1 MRAAIRTGLVTMALA
16 LAGLCP
22 CLAPTAAVG
31 AEACPNE
38 AIRAEQDAGALP
50 DCRAFELVTPGALL
64 GSDGRPAMA
73 AAQGGAI
80 TYYSTRPN
88 ADSTTSSYFFRATRG
103 ADGWGYE
110 SIGRQDTGGT
120 RFEGQCEQNVFFA
133 PDLTTYILEA
143 GWNVAEEPARCKRP
157 APIVAGEP
165 DPFRNVFL
173 PAAGGYQ
180 LVNVTPPTATPENA
194 RFQDGSSDFSRLVF
208 AEEAQLTPDAPAG
221 YDFYVWSGGALHLL
235 TVLPDGTPT
244 SGELVEAL
252 GHGSVSGTGFAPFTG
267 ALSED
272 GRRAFFYAGE
282 SLYLREN
289 PEQAQSAVAGG
300 LCTEPAQ
307 ACTIQ
312 IDASHGGGPSGGGVF
327 WWATPSGSS
336 VFFTDA
342 NRLTPDSTAGPGKRD
357 LYRFDVETGELTD
370 LTAHPGEAA
379 DVLGVVGVGADG
391 RDLYFVANG
400 ALASG
405 ASPGGTCPG
414 TWEAPGTCNLY
425 ALVDG
430 TTRFI
435 GTLGGNEY
443 SVWDGSREAASPR
456 QKAGFLTSTVSP
468 DGRYLAFVSRRRLTA
483 FDNFDPRFEEP
494 DPEIYL
500 YDADGEGGA
509 GQLSCASCPTV
520 GPANEPSMGLAT
532 AGNYGPF
539 GVSWMTRSLLDDGS
553 LFFNARAPLVP
564 ADENKREDV
573 YRYRG
578 GELSLLSPGDS
589 EDPAHFLD
597 ASPDGTDIFFR
608 TSQGLVGRDRDE
620 GNFSLYDAR
629 VGGGFPEAVATPPC
643 EEEACRPP
651 VEAAPAALTPGV
663 PAGEEAPPS
672 AKKKKKKPA
681 CRKGKRVSARPGKAG
696 ARKKAAHCP
705 AHRGHKKK
713 RPHHRDRQR
722 ERTAR

>member
-1 MRAAIRTGLVTMALA
+1 MRAAVRAGLVTTVLA

-22 CLAPTAAVG
+22 WVAPSPAA
-31 AEACPNE
+31 AETCPNE
-38 AIRAEQDAGALP
+38 AIRAEQRADALP
-50 DCRAFELVTPGALL
+50 ECRAYELVTPGALL

-88 ADSTTSSYFFRATRG
+88 AASTTSSYFFRAVRG
-103 ADGWGYE
+103 AADWTYE
-110 SIGRQDTGGT
+110 SIGAQDTGGT

-133 PDLTTYILEA
+133 PDLSTYILEA
-143 GWNVAEEPARCKRP
+143 GWNVAGEPARCKRP

-173 PAAGGYQ
+173 PAAGGGYQ
-180 LVNVTPPTATPENA
+180 LLNLTPPTATPENA
-194 RFQDGSSDFSRLVF
+194 RFQAGSRDFSRIVF
-208 AEEAQLTPDAPAG
+208 GEEAQLTPDAPAG

-252 GHGSVSGTGFAPFTG
+252 GHGSVGGTGFAPFTG

-272 GRRAFFYAGE
+272 GRRAFFYAGT

-289 PEQAQSAVAGG
+289 PEEPQSAVAGG
-300 LCTEPAQ
+300 QCTEPAR

-312 IDASHGGGPSGGGVF
+312 IDASHGPGPSGGGVF
-327 WWATPSGSS
+327 WWATPTGST

-342 NRLTPDSTAGPGKRD
+342 NRLTADSTAEPGKPD
-357 LYRFDVETGELTD
+357 LYRFDVESGQLTD

-379 DVLGVVGVGADG
+379 NVLGVAGIGADG
-391 RDLYFVANG
+391 TTVYFVANG

-405 ASPGGTCPG
+405 AAPGGTCPG

-443 SVWDGSREAASPR
+443 GVWDGTREPSSPR
-456 QKAGFLTSTVSP
+456 QKAGWLTSTVSP
-468 DGRYLAFVSRRRLTA
+468 NGRYLAFVSRRRLTA
-483 FDNFDPRFEEP
+483 FDNMNPRWEEP
-494 DPEIYL
+494 DAEIYL
-500 YDADGEGGA
+500 YDAAGEGGA
-509 GQLSCASCPTV
+509 GALSCATCPSV
-520 GPANEPSMGLAT
+520 GPANEPGMSLAT
-532 AGNYGPF
+532 AGNYGPY
-539 GVSWMTRSLLDDGS
+539 GASWKTRSLLDDGS
-553 LFFNARAPLVP
+553 LFFNSRASLIP

-578 GELSLLSPGDS
+578 GELTLVSPGDT

-597 ASPDGTDIFFR
+597 AGPDGTDIYFR
-608 TSQGLVGRDRDE
+608 TSQPLVGRDRDE

-629 VGGGFPEAVATPPC
+629 VGGGFPEPAPTTPC
-643 EEEACRPP
+643 EEETCRPP
-651 VEAAPAALTPGV
+651 AGAAPPAMTPGV
-663 PAGEEAPPS
+663 PAAEEAAPPAKK
-672 AKKKKKKPA
+672 AKKKAA
-681 CRKGKRVSARPGKAG
+681 CRKARKAADRRKRGG
-696 ARKKAAHCP
+696 ARKRPTSRCTAQ
-705 AHRGHKKK
+705 RGHKKH
-713 RPHHRDRQR
+713 RPHHAHHRAG
-722 ERTAR
+722 RTR